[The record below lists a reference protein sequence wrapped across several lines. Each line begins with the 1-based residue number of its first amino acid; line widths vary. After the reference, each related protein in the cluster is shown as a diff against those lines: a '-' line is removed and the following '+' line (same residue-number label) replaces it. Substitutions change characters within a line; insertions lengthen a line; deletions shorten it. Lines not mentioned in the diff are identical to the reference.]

1 MVDRYSEGMT
11 VEGGVVVVRLRCS
24 RCSSESYATTLTAIA
39 PCPDCHGVRQA
50 LETLP
55 DRRTGEERRGP
66 SRLQRVWDYDPRS
79 WFDRRQA

>member
-11 VEGGVVVVRLRCS
+11 VEGGVTVVRLRCT
-24 RCSSESYATTLTAIA
+24 RCAAESYATALTAPA
-39 PCPDCHGVRQA
+39 PCPDCRGQREA

-55 DRRTGEERRGP
+55 DRRRGEERRGP
-66 SRLQRVWDYDPRS
+66 ARLQRVWDYDPRS